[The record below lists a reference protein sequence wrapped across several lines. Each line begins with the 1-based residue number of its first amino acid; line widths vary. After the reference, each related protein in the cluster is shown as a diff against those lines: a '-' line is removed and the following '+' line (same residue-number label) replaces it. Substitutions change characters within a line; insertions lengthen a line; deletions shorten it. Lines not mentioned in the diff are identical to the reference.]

1 MNSESVALPGTEVRA
16 AAPAKINLTLRIVG
30 RRADGYHEV
39 ESVIV
44 RVGLADVVRVR
55 RRSTPGIELT
65 CDRPDLPVDAGNL
78 AYRAARLLLA
88 DAQRTQGVAIHLAK
102 QIPAG
107 AGLGGG
113 SSDAATTLDL
123 VNRVCDL
130 NYTTE
135 GLSALAGQLGAD
147 VPLFLWPSP
156 CVVRGTGTEVEPLG
170 RGPRCHVVLVLPEI
184 HCATADVYRAWKGLQ
199 VSEGAHAGD
208 VEKAFGDPEKLLR
221 LCGNDLEPAAFRV
234 VPALAE
240 LSVKLREAAGQPVR
254 MSGSGST
261 FFTLVDNEAAASEMA
276 ERLQAATGVRSLACA
291 VSK

>member
-1 MNSESVALPGTEVRA
+1 MNSESVAVPGTEARA

-30 RRADGYHEV
+30 RRGDGYHEV

-44 RVGLADVVRVR
+44 RVGLSDTVSVR
-55 RRSTPGIELT
+55 RRAASGIELT
-65 CDRPDLPVDAGNL
+65 CDRADLPTDAGNL

-88 DAQRTQGVAIHLAK
+88 DAQSEQGVAIHLKK
-102 QIPAG
+102 QIPSG

-130 NYTTE
+130 RYSTE
-135 GLSALAGQLGAD
+135 GLAALAGQLGAD
-147 VPLFLWPSP
+147 VPLFLWSSP
-156 CVVRGTGTEVEPLG
+156 CVVRGTGTDVEPLD
-170 RGPRCHVVLVLPEI
+170 RVPRFHVVLVLPEI

-199 VSEGAHAGD
+199 VSEGAPAGE
-208 VEKAFGDPEKLLR
+208 VEKAFGDPAKLLR

-254 MSGSGST
+254 MSGSGSA
-261 FFTLVDNEAAASEMA
+261 FFTLVDTEAAAAEMA
-276 ERLQAATGVRSLACA
+276 EKLQGATGVRCIAAA
-291 VSK
+291 VST